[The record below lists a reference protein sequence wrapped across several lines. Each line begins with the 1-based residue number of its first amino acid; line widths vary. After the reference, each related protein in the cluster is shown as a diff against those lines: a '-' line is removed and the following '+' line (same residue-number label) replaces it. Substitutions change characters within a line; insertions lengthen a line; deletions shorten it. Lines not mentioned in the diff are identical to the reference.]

1 MLIILIAL
9 SVAASVTL
17 VVMSF
22 MARPAASAIESRIT
36 DFRNRAVG
44 YEPELVDLEV
54 PFIDR
59 VVRPGIE
66 GISRAFGSILPASL
80 LASIQKQL
88 VMAGNPMSLNAFVTF
103 WAVLLAVFGGTGL
116 ILFVALP
123 ASMILQKLAITATL
137 LMLGWMFPRTW
148 LKGRLRGRQKLVLK
162 GLPDAMDLVTTCVEA
177 GLGLD
182 AALARVAE
190 KTEGPFARE
199 LQVMMRDVALG
210 KLRREAMQELAE
222 RIGVE
227 ELTSFITSIIQAEQ
241 LGVGVAQVLRVQAD
255 QLRTKRRQKAERS
268 AHEAPIKM
276 LFPLVLFVFPSFLI
290 VILGPA
296 VIRIAGSFSN

>member
-9 SVAASVTL
+9 TVAASVTL
-17 VVMSF
+17 MVVAVMS
-22 MARPAASAIESRIT
+22 RPAASAIESRIT
-36 DFRNRAVG
+36 DFRQRAVG
-44 YEPELVDLEV
+44 YEEEIVDLEI
-54 PFIDR
+54 PFVDR
-59 VVRPGIE
+59 VLKPSIE
-66 GISRAFGSILPASL
+66 AIARTFGSILPASL
-80 LASIQKQL
+80 LASIQQQL
-88 VMAGNPMSLNAFVTF
+88 IMAGNPMSLNAFVTF
-103 WAVLLAVFGGTGL
+103 WAILLAACGGLGL
-116 ILFVALP
+116 MLFVSLP
-123 ASMILQKLAITATL
+123 ADMIMQKLAATAVL
-137 LMLGWMFPRTW
+137 LMLAWMFPRMW
-148 LKGRLRGRQKLVLK
+148 LKSKLKNRQKLVTK

-190 KTEGPFARE
+190 KTEGPLAQE
-199 LQVMMRDVALG
+199 LQIMMRDVALG
-210 KLRREAMQELAE
+210 KLRREAMQELAD

-241 LGVGVAQVLRVQAD
+241 LGVGIAQVLRVQAD

-276 LFPLVLFVFPSFLI
+276 IFPLVLFIFPAFMV

-296 VIRIAGSFSN
+296 GIRIAGTFSK